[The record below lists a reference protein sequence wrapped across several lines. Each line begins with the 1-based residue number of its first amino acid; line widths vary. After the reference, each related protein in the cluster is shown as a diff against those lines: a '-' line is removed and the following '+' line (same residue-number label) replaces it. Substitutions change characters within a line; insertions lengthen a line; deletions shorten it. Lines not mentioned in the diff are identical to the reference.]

1 MLKGKINKESGRRSI
16 YGWAL
21 DDNSE
26 NPISIILKIDD
37 TELHADSNIFK
48 QKIYDKYG
56 HGNHAY
62 KIEVPSNFK
71 DSKKHLITLIDKKT
85 KQVLDQKE
93 IVCGKHYNY
102 ELIEKQK
109 DITIKLKDY
118 PVLST
123 YKVQNA
129 DGFESTEASI
139 L

>member
-1 MLKGKINKESGRRSI
+1 MLKGKINKESDRRSI
-16 YGWAL
+16 YGWVL

-71 DSKKHLITLIDKKT
+71 DSKKHLITLIDKKSKCLT
-85 KQVLDQKE
+85 KRKLFVE
-93 IVCGKHYNY
+93 N
-102 ELIEKQK
+102 
-109 DITIKLKDY
+109 ITRIMSSK
-118 PVLST
+118 
-123 YKVQNA
+123 
-129 DGFESTEASI
+129 
-139 L
+139 